1 MNQNL
6 NKKKIELFVDNGIDK
21 YRRKEDI
28 SIKDMLQIFFEN
40 EGFFVLGD
48 DKNLTIGYLDTID
61 IDQIKKIIEKVNK
74 REIDYEK
81 KTIKDL
87 IKEKQIKFRDGFIDS
102 NDSLGDVIERLNES
116 EQIYFPVIK
125 NNVLIGRVSKRILR
139 GKIKDLY

>member
-1 MNQNL
+1 M
-6 NKKKIELFVDNGIDK
+6 NKKTHLFLLIFYVPILFTLGSCKNSRQDGIA
-21 YRRKEDI
+21 
-28 SIKDMLQIFFEN
+28 
-40 EGFFVLGD
+40 
-48 DKNLTIGYLDTID
+48 
-61 IDQIKKIIEKVNK
+61 NK

-139 GKIKDLY
+139 GKIKDLYWLTILSDNC